1 MTVRSGCSTVLQIEL
16 AGTEFD
22 VLVDFDVENYSSEDP
37 ETGGGDSAEVTITG
51 VRFTDDNGVTWGD
64 RDITEVLKGLRD
76 LEIRTLTRYPRI
88 DYLGCAITLF
98 KTPIIEARY
107 GEGFSVHHSFK
118 RWDGHVY
125 SPWIS
130 FNKRRSVYDRLYND
144 LIEYVHENER
154 DWISSDEADWDMYD

>member
-64 RDITEVLKGLRD
+64 RDITEVLKGIRD
-76 LEIRTLTRYPRI
+76 LKIETFTRYPRI
-88 DYLGCAITLF
+88 TYLGCAITLY
-98 KTPIIEARY
+98 KTPITETRY
-107 GEGFSVHHSFK
+107 GNGFCVHGGVRMYNGFHPAWITFNEG
-118 RWDGHVY
+118 RTM
-125 SPWIS
+125 
-130 FNKRRSVYDRLYND
+130 YDRLYND

-154 DWISSDEADWDMYD
+154 DWIWSDEAAWDMCD